1 MPITRTTT
9 EHTIRQNP
17 QAIHHRIP
25 DPLDSGL
32 RRAAKGVLPSRRIQD
47 FLSINDDRVSAPA
60 CVRHQQA
67 GIMTE
72 GAALRGR
79 GINRIMRAK
88 ASLTLI
94 GNTAFDIVREF
105 ALFDFS
111 QKRAGDGLDGFAERR
126 VLL

>member
-1 MPITRTTT
+1 MTAR
-9 EHTIRQNP
+9 
-17 QAIHHRIP
+17 
-25 DPLDSGL
+25 GM
-32 RRAAKGVLPSRRIQD
+32 
-47 FLSINDDRVSAPA
+47 PA

-67 GIMTE
+67 GIMAE
-72 GAALRGR
+72 GAAMRGKE
-79 GINRIMRAK
+79 INRIMRAK

-94 GNTAFDIVREF
+94 GNTALDIAREF